1 MQTQPGRLNM
11 LYHATCTFRLI
22 ICVVRLC
29 ATHTSGL
36 CSILNLNLA
45 TRMETGKA
53 LSPASSQNF
62 VFFGP
67 LGALLGKPGEKI
79 LPYLMGAALP
89 LRQGRFPR
97 LQRLHQNRNAAA

>member
-1 MQTQPGRLNM
+1 MWC
-11 LYHATCTFRLI
+11 HATCTWAAYH
-22 ICVVRLC
+22 LC
-29 ATHTSGL
+29 MSLTQGA
-36 CSILNLNLA
+36 CAANLNLA
-45 TRMETGKA
+45 KA
-53 LSPASSQNF
+53 LSGLSPASSQNF

-97 LQRLHQNRNAAA
+97 LRRLHQNRNAAA